1 MKKKIWKNSLTRKMM
16 IFGKL
21 NLYTTEN
28 EHTLVDHDVCNLMN
42 LIRQRNTV
50 RRCTRVALYFV

>member
-28 EHTLVDHDVCNLMN
+28 ERTLVDHDVGNLMN